1 MRSAFC
7 FIAAVVTCAGLDS
20 KAEAHFLFIHIGP
33 PAEAGRSA
41 EVYFSEQAQAGDPTF
56 IDKIAHTKLWA
67 HKSPGEF
74 QPLKVQKATDRLRAY
89 LPVSGSV
96 SVIGEC
102 EYGVLKREVPFLLR
116 YYPKAIAG
124 KPDELN
130 RLRPRDGSPLEIMAT
145 VDADQITLVA
155 LRNGEPIPD
164 AVFTTV
170 DADLVNEEISAG
182 PDGRA
187 TWKPPSNGRYSIYT
201 RYVTKKSGEL
211 NGKKYDEIREF
222 ATIAFAWPLDRRGP
236 DAEAVALF
244 EEALAARAQWSG
256 FPGFTAPIAGDID
269 GRQFSGSVKIDSDG
283 GVTLDSNDTPIE
295 AWVKDQLESIAMHR
309 IASSQGDASAAAKPV
324 LRFADD
330 RHDHPLGRLLIF
342 EGGSFASSY
351 RVKDKQ
357 VMVVNRNMGRQ
368 NMTITVL
375 DNDRNVEGKFLP
387 RSYTVQFW
395 DATTGELRRTDTIQ
409 DRWRRVGS
417 WDLPISHIVNS
428 ATETG
433 LSVRSLIL
441 SKHELNNRTE
451 PRQSEAK

>member
-1 MRSAFC
+1 
-7 FIAAVVTCAGLDS
+7 
-20 KAEAHFLFIHIGP
+20 
-33 PAEAGRSA
+33 
-41 EVYFSEQAQAGDPTF
+41 
-56 IDKIAHTKLWA
+56 
-67 HKSPGEF
+67 
-74 QPLKVQKATDRLRAY
+74 
-89 LPVSGSV
+89 
-96 SVIGEC
+96 
-102 EYGVLKREVPFLLR
+102 
-116 YYPKAIAG
+116 
-124 KPDELN
+124 
-130 RLRPRDGSPLEIMAT
+130 
-145 VDADQITLVA
+145 
-155 LRNGEPIPD
+155 
-164 AVFTTV
+164 
-170 DADLVNEEISAG
+170 
-182 PDGRA
+182 
-187 TWKPPSNGRYSIYT
+187 
-201 RYVTKKSGEL
+201 
-211 NGKKYDEIREF
+211 
-222 ATIAFAWPLDRRGP
+222 
-236 DAEAVALF
+236 
-244 EEALAARAQWSG
+244 
-256 FPGFTAPIAGDID
+256 
-269 GRQFSGSVKIDSDG
+269 
-283 GVTLDSNDTPIE
+283 
-295 AWVKDQLESIAMHR
+295 VKDQLESIAMHR